1 MRLDQALAH
10 GASRLQGGESARL
23 DAQLLLC
30 FVLERPKTYLYTW
43 PERELTSE
51 QQAQFDAL
59 LSRRGAGEPVAHITG
74 VREFWSLPLKVNPST
89 LIPRPDTEALVE
101 FALARD
107 LKPGSRVVDL
117 GTGTGAIALAL
128 ASERPDWRIT
138 AVDLKE
144 EAVVLAR
151 ENRDALGL
159 DVEVM
164 QSSWFDSLEG
174 RRFDLVISNP
184 PYIEEADPHLSQGD
198 VRFEPL
204 SALTSGED
212 GLVDITHIVENG
224 RQFLNDGGTM
234 VLEHGYNQ
242 AAQVRA
248 LFEHFGYTE
257 VGSGK
262 DLAGRERFSFGRLIA
277 ATKEI

>member
-1 MRLDQALAH
+1 MRLDQALTH
-10 GASRLQGGESARL
+10 GADRLHGGDSPQL

-30 FVLERPKTYLYTW
+30 FLLDRPRTYLYTW

-51 QQAQFDAL
+51 QLAQYEVL
-59 LSRRGAGEPVAHITG
+59 LARRAAGEPVAHITG
-74 VREFWSLPLKVNPST
+74 VREFWSLPLKVNSST

-101 FALARD
+101 YALGLA
-107 LKPGSRVVDL
+107 LPGGSAVVDL

-128 ASERPDWRIT
+128 ASERPDWVVT
-138 AVDLKE
+138 AVDLKP
-144 EAVVLAR
+144 EAVALAKV
-151 ENRDALGL
+151 NRDALGL
-159 DVEVM
+159 EVEIL
-164 QSSWFDSLEG
+164 QSSWFGSLEG

-184 PYIEEADPHLSQGD
+184 PYIEAADPHLGQGD

-212 GLVDITHIVENG
+212 GLVDITHIVEKG

-242 AAQVRA
+242 GAQVRA
-248 LFEHFGYTE
+248 LFGRFGYTE

-262 DLAGRERFSFGRLIA
+262 DLAGRERYSFGRLAA

>member
-10 GASRLQGGESARL
+10 GASCLQEGESPQI

-30 FVLERPKTYLYTW
+30 FVLDRPKTYLYTW
-43 PERELTSE
+43 PERELTPE
-51 QQAQFDAL
+51 QERAFDAL
-59 LSRRGAGEPVAHITG
+59 LSRRANGEPAAHITG
-74 VREFWSLPLKVNPST
+74 VREFWSLALKVNPST

-101 FALARD
+101 FVLERD
-107 LKPGSRVVDL
+107 LKPGSTVVDL

-144 EAVVLAR
+144 DAVALAR

-159 DVEVM
+159 DLEVI

-174 RRFDLVISNP
+174 RRFDLVVSNP
-184 PYIEEADPHLSQGD
+184 PYIEEADPHLRQGD

-262 DLAGRERFSFGRLIA
+262 DLAGRERFSFGRLMA
-277 ATKEI
+277 ATKET